1 MMSAVRPILTSI
13 PSPEL
18 STLSPEQYE
27 LVRRKVLALVNI
39 DLAHYKSR
47 QMQRRLNALLTRS
60 GKASWE
66 EYFLHL
72 ERNPEALRSFKAY
85 LTINVSRFFR
95 DRPKW
100 DHLAGQVLPELLQER
115 RRLRIWSAGCSNGA
129 EAYTLAMILHDLG
142 AIDTGHYI
150 LATDIDT
157 DVLEK
162 AKQGGPYTRE
172 DVQEVPTHHLAT
184 HFDVEDEFYR
194 VRPDLR
200 ARVRFRHHDLLN
212 DPFEKS
218 FDLIVCRNVVIYFTD
233 EAKKTLYRRFADS
246 LREGGILFVGGTETI
261 PSLHRLP
268 LRPTA
273 ISFYRKTDPR

>member
-1 MMSAVRPILTSI
+1 M
-13 PSPEL
+13 
-18 STLSPEQYE
+18 
-27 LVRRKVLALVNI
+27 
-39 DLAHYKSR
+39 
-47 QMQRRLNALLTRS
+47 
-60 GKASWE
+60 
-66 EYFLHL
+66 
-72 ERNPEALRSFKAY
+72 
-85 LTINVSRFFR
+85 
-95 DRPKW
+95 
-100 DHLAGQVLPELLQER
+100 
-115 RRLRIWSAGCSNGA
+115 
-129 EAYTLAMILHDLG
+129 
-142 AIDTGHYI
+142 
-150 LATDIDT
+150 
-157 DVLEK
+157 
-162 AKQGGPYTRE
+162 
-172 DVQEVPTHHLAT
+172 PTHHLAT

-261 PSLHRLP
+261 PFLHRLP